1 MEVGGTQKSCPKAWG
16 GFIKHSA
23 LRRQWHSALS
33 GLRGM
38 HLQGLEPNAV
48 AWNLVAAA
56 SGRCQKWQTTLRL
69 LRSADAADE
78 ITYNTAAKTSCQV
91 ALWETG
97 CRCINIASDRRLK
110 PDTVSHN
117 ILLNGSGKAGSWR
130 ICLHEFATREIDR
143 DATASTSALS
153 ALRSEL
159 LWQAGVQLLSEFFR
173 QALQA
178 DTALLGTGIG
188 AGAAGDRWHS
198 SLNLFSRLQSLSLR
212 MDSVCLG
219 ACANGFVQHA
229 NWRQAVHLGVLLTRE
244 DLHLSHVFCNSI
256 LGAFQKCGRWE
267 SVGATLRALC
277 RVACS
282 PDLIAMN
289 TAVAACDKGS
299 SWQRATLLLGETA
312 ALDLQPDAIL
322 KSAVLTARRDAADWQ
337 MQLQHFW
344 TAFCGCHTPSLALCN
359 AVLDVLTT
367 WQPALHVLG
376 RLGLWRLRPSHVTCG
391 ASVQSHSTSGRWRES
406 QMLLNSFLSD
416 RSWGSTGNLKSSQ
429 AWCSVVQ
436 VPGIP
441 WQAALDILCKVRED
455 RLQEDATLLA
465 TVTGANAKRAS
476 CPNTPIPKTGK
487 YVKPHL
493 KEVYKFF
500 RDEWVNCNVF
510 RSPGPMQL
518 DSSGDVGPLSER
530 PITLLADYFSVDELK
545 QIVQP
550 RAQPAPLV
558 MCKEPLVVRDV
569 RLRENLS
576 LLEQERLN
584 YEPALPGYLRD
595 RVTWQEDEL
604 APHSCDN
611 IEELVQSFPLIHSH
625 VCAIRLV
632 PPIAAEGD
640 EVETLMSERS
650 PTSTMRQT
658 AAASDCG
665 KPMTVGIVFAS
676 SQVPG
681 YHPVIAGL
689 FDYLDGLPGPA
700 KLIGFFC
707 GYEGLLKDLWAPI
720 TKDMVDQF
728 RNLGGT
734 GSAWE
739 VVVGSWAAEH
749 ALSMPMAHASV
760 FDLA

>member
-1 MEVGGTQKSCPKAWG
+1 MMNDIIRFFQNVADDCELVCFNQDLVGFFTSIPVPR
-16 GFIKHSA
+16 I
-23 LRRQWHSALS
+23 
-33 GLRGM
+33 
-38 HLQGLEPNAV
+38 
-48 AWNLVAAA
+48 VAAVDWMLQQFMLKYDTDPA
-56 SGRCQKWQTTLRL
+56 KYTFSVSLREKDSKL
-69 LRSADAADE
+69 RVWKGKSRSAGTRMYQIWFQD
-78 ITYNTAAKTSCQV
+78 
-91 ALWETG
+91 
-97 CRCINIASDRRLK
+97 
-110 PDTVSHN
+110 
-117 ILLNGSGKAGSWR
+117 ILPIVR
-130 ICLHEFATREIDR
+130 I
-143 DATASTSALS
+143 
-153 ALRSEL
+153 
-159 LWQAGVQLLSEFFR
+159 
-173 QALQA
+173 
-178 DTALLGTGIG
+178 
-188 AGAAGDRWHS
+188 
-198 SLNLFSRLQSLSLR
+198 
-212 MDSVCLG
+212 
-219 ACANGFVQHA
+219 
-229 NWRQAVHLGVLLTRE
+229 
-244 DLHLSHVFCNSI
+244 
-256 LGAFQKCGRWE
+256 
-267 SVGATLRALC
+267 
-277 RVACS
+277 
-282 PDLIAMN
+282 
-289 TAVAACDKGS
+289 ACDS
-299 SWQRATLLLGETA
+299 SYFT
-312 ALDLQPDAIL
+312 
-322 KSAVLTARRDAADWQ
+322 
-337 MQLQHFW
+337 
-344 TAFCGCHTPSLALCN
+344 
-359 AVLDVLTT
+359 
-367 WQPALHVLG
+367 VLG
-376 RLGLWRLRPSHVTCG
+376 RVFAQQRGAAIGNQISPVLASISVAHLAYAIEMIMTKDRPTLYGRTVSSVSPGRPSPGNWAVLASAGVVTL
-391 ASVQSHSTSGRWRES
+391 RRR
-406 QMLLNSFLSD
+406 F
-416 RSWGSTGNLKSSQ
+416 Q
-429 AWCSVVQ
+429 AWCSARGSGSHMRMWVSGALVATNSCAVLLIKVVQ

-465 TVTGANAKRAS
+465 TVAGANAKRAS

-510 RSPGPMQL
+510 RL

-640 EVETLMSERS
+640 EVETLISERS

-658 AAASDCG
+658 AAPSDCG

-734 GSAWE
+734 GSACWE
-739 VVVGSWAAEH
+739 VVGSWAAAH
-749 ALSMPMAHASV
+749 ALSMPMLPCSTWPDRGRA
-760 FDLA
+760 